1 MRTEPEPG
9 PAPGARAQPAGERTQ
24 SIRAQAQPANER
36 AQSADPLPLTGRHA
50 VVTGGSRGIGAAIAH
65 ALAALG
71 AAITVMGRDSDALED
86 SARVVRERYGVAA
99 SAIVCDVTDEARVHS
114 AFEDARSAHGDPYIL
129 VNNAGQAEG
138 APFRETTTA
147 MWQRMI
153 AANMTGAFLCTHQVL
168 DAMLAQRA
176 GRIVNIASTSGL
188 KGYRNVTAYCASKHG
203 LVGFTRALAAE
214 TARAGITVNA
224 VCPAYTDT
232 AMAARAADTIARDM
246 DRTETE
252 ARAMIARAIPRGSLI
267 EPHEVASA
275 VVWLCS
281 PDATGI
287 TGQAIV
293 VAGGEV

>member
-1 MRTEPEPG
+1 MRTEPEP
-9 PAPGARAQPAGERTQ
+9 R
-24 SIRAQAQPANER
+24 
-36 AQSADPLPLTGRHA
+36 PLNGRHA
-50 VVTGGSRGIGAAIAH
+50 VITGGSRGIGAAIAH
-65 ALAALG
+65 ALAAQG
-71 AAITVMGRDSDALED
+71 AAITVMGRDSDALEA
-86 SARVVRERYGVAA
+86 SARAAREYGIAA
-99 SAIVCDVTDEARVHS
+99 TAVVCDVTDEPGVRA
-114 AFEDARSAHGDPYIL
+114 AFDEARSTHGDPYIL

-138 APFRETTTA
+138 APFHETTTA

-153 AANMTGAFLCTHQVL
+153 DANMTGAFLCTHQVV

-188 KGYRNVTAYCASKHG
+188 RGYRNVTAYCASKHG
-203 LVGFTRALAAE
+203 LIGFTRALAAE

-232 AMAARAADTIARDM
+232 AMATRAAHTIARDM
-246 DRTETE
+246 DRTTE
-252 ARAMIARAIPRGSLI
+252 DARAMIARAIPRGSLI
-267 EPHEVASA
+267 EPREVASA

-287 TGQAIV
+287 TGQAIA

>member
-1 MRTEPEPG
+1 MPTE
-9 PAPGARAQPAGERTQ
+9 
-24 SIRAQAQPANER
+24 
-36 AQSADPLPLTGRHA
+36 ADRPLSGRHA
-50 VVTGGSRGIGAAIAH
+50 IVTGGSRGIGAAIAH
-65 ALAALG
+65 ALAAQG
-71 AAITVMGRDSDALED
+71 ASITVMGRDRAALEAT
-86 SARVVRERYGVAA
+86 ARDAHERHAVASRA
-99 SAIVCDVTDEARVHS
+99 VVCDITSETDVRA
-114 AFEDARSAHGDPYIL
+114 AFDEARSAHGEPYIL

-138 APFRETTTA
+138 APFRDTTTA

-153 AANMTGAFLCTHQVL
+153 DANMTGAFLCTHQVL
-168 DAMLAQRA
+168 DAMLARGT

-232 AMAARAADTIARDM
+232 AMAARAAQTIARDL
-246 DRTETE
+246 DRTENE
-252 ARAMIARAIPRGSLI
+252 AHAMIARAIPRGSLI

-287 TGQAIV
+287 TGQAIA